1 MGIAG
6 GRPNSSL
13 FFAGYQGDNLVYYDP
28 HFIRPSLPL
37 RDINSYQHKDLFSYH
52 CDKVRFLRISS
63 LDPSMVLGFL
73 VKNEDE
79 FLIFCENV
87 KDVSRHHESVPNS
100 FKLSPTTFS
109 LLLEHPLFSAFKK
122 TTWKL
127 SGLTWTCCL
136 MMNDLLSTIPYL
148 ERTPVPTD
156 RTLIINSFAFSGAS
170 PPPFM
175 IMFSN

>member
-73 VKNEDE
+73 VKNKDE
-79 FLIFCENV
+79 FLSFCENV
-87 KDVSRHHESVPNS
+87 KDVRRHHE
-100 FKLSPTTFS
+100 
-109 LLLEHPLFSAFKK
+109 LLLIHSNYPTLHLAYF
-122 TTWKL
+122 W
-127 SGLTWTCCL
+127 
-136 MMNDLLSTIPYL
+136 NIPYFQHSKRL
-148 ERTPVPTD
+148 LR
-156 RTLIINSFAFSGAS
+156 NSAGRLGR
-170 PPPFM
+170 
-175 IMFSN
+175 NVVR